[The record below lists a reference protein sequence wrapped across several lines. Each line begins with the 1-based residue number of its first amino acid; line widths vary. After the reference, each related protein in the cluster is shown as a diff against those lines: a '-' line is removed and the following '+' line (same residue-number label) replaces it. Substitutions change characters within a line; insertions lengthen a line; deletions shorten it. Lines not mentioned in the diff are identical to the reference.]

1 MKPKHV
7 HIIGICGVLSSAIA
21 SAFHERGWKVTGSDK
36 GFYPPTSSHLDELGV
51 PYYAGWHPEKMVAEG
66 IPDFIIVATASG
78 SQNPETLYA
87 LEHNIPLVSY
97 TEVLR
102 DYFVGKNSIVCVGT
116 WGKTTTSTLLSFILE
131 KAGLDPSYMFGG
143 ISLSQ
148 KLSAKIS
155 KDEQKTW
162 SVLEGDEYKSGPKD
176 PRAKFFYY
184 NPTHLILSAIFWDH
198 ADLYPTPEDYINAFK
213 KILVET
219 VGRNKQLGLSEFDI
233 AKRILICGD
242 HTILTTLAQENGIPH
257 TTYGKSADNHYRYEN
272 LTETKD
278 GISFDIVNGT
288 NKYSVTSPMLG
299 NYNAENIT
307 SCFAMAHLI
316 GIPTETILKT
326 IAQFEGLKR
335 RLEKRLVSDITVI
348 DTHAPT
354 PDKVEAGLSVLRRI
368 YSGKI
373 VAIFEPNIGGRQR
386 GSAFKY
392 DNAFQK
398 ADLVLIPRL
407 TKLKVDKDAT
417 EAPLEAAELAEVI
430 SKTHPSVF
438 VIENDDELV
447 RRALS
452 ETKKDDLIVFLGS
465 HGFRG
470 MIEQT
475 IYLRPQYQSK

>member
-1 MKPKHV
+1 MEPKHV

-21 SAFHERGWKVTGSDK
+21 SAFHEHGWKVTGSDK
-36 GFYPPTSSHLDELGV
+36 GFYPPTSTHLDELGV
-51 PYYAGWHPEKMVAEG
+51 PYYAGWHPEKMIAGG

-131 KAGLDPSYMFGG
+131 QAAFNPSYMFGG

-155 KDEQKTW
+155 KDKQKTW

-213 KILVET
+213 KILIET
-219 VGRNKQLGLSEFDI
+219 ADRNKQLGLSDFET
-233 AKRILICGD
+233 ARRILICGD
-242 HTILTTLAQENGIPH
+242 HTTLTALVKENGIPH
-257 TTYGKSADNHYRYEN
+257 TTYGKSADNQYRYEN
-272 LTETKD
+272 LIETRD
-278 GISFDIVNGT
+278 GISFDIVHGT

-299 NYNAENIT
+299 DYNAENIT

-316 GIPTETILKT
+316 NIPTETILKA
-326 IAQFEGLKR
+326 IANFEGLKR
-335 RLEKRLVSDITVI
+335 RLEKRFVGDITVI

-368 YSGKI
+368 YPGKI

-392 DNAFQK
+392 DGVFKDAN
-398 ADLVLIPRL
+398 LVLIPRL
-407 TKLKVDKDAT
+407 TKLKVDKDAS
-417 EAPLEAAELAEVI
+417 ELPLEANELVEI
-430 SKTHPSVF
+430 IGKTHSNVIA
-438 VIENDDELV
+438 IENDDELV
-447 RRALS
+447 KRALT

-475 IYLRPQYQSK
+475 ISLRQQYPSQ